1 MRGDVF
7 FFLAKSVPTQFVLT
21 HNYSI
26 DPLDIKNRQNQ
37 AKRFNICVILNAN
50 NV

>member
-1 MRGDVF
+1 MF

-21 HNYSI
+21 HIQLIPWILRI
-26 DPLDIKNRQNQ
+26 DKNQ